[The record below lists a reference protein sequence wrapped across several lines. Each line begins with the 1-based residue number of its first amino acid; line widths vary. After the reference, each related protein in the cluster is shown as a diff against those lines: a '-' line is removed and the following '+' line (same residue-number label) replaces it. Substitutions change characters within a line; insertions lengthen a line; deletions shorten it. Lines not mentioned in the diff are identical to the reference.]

1 MMVVTACMN
10 ERPDDVTVSPATVTP
25 TRTIT
30 PSPTSTSTP
39 LPSPTPTSTPTP
51 TATPDPAAICQVPG
65 EDGRIFV
72 IGDEKLQ
79 EHHPRLE
86 TLETLREAIRMEYPG
101 WAEYTQ
107 QLTFGKMV
115 VTYDLARILL
125 DAGFPCLEGP
135 CPYQISVNP
144 QVILTV
150 MTTQYGDEP
159 PPGFDAW
166 QTARQIALDIK
177 RLYEENQNRPEVWQ
191 DRFINAGS
199 YVMYE
204 VLGEDEGQL
213 RRWCVIYHTLYALTR
228 QVMEP

>member
-1 MMVVTACMN
+1 
-10 ERPDDVTVSPATVTP
+10 
-25 TRTIT
+25 
-30 PSPTSTSTP
+30 
-39 LPSPTPTSTPTP
+39 
-51 TATPDPAAICQVPG
+51 
-65 EDGRIFV
+65 
-72 IGDEKLQ
+72 
-79 EHHPRLE
+79 
-86 TLETLREAIRMEYPG
+86 MEYPG